1 MEIKKRENIYKGYYQ
16 LDRLI
21 LKSKLTNREVDREQF
36 ITPDSVGVLIF
47 NTLKN
52 EVVLVKQFR
61 VGPEKELLEIV
72 AGKVEGKDQDLIR
85 TIHREVLEETGYKID
100 QLTHLFEFYTT
111 PGPVTEIM
119 NLYYAEVSEQVE
131 SG

>member
-85 TIHREVLEETGYKID
+85 TVHREVLEETGYKID

-119 NLYYAEVSEQVE
+119 NL
-131 SG
+131 